1 MMEWRKTLVAV
12 GAVAWVLGHA
22 AAIHAADSFKVAVI
36 DVKMIMEKTKAGK
49 RALDEMKQF
58 QVSRQR
64 ILAADEEEFKNLEKE
79 VRGQENA
86 LSESAR
92 REKQEQLGV
101 KYQSYQRR
109 IQEFNREIQAKSKA
123 LGEEYQ
129 KKIGDIAMDV
139 AKKEGYAA
147 VLDKGNESSIK
158 IVIYNQNAID
168 LTDRVVKEFDRR
180 HQ

>member
-1 MMEWRKTLVAV
+1 MEWRNTLVAV
-12 GAVAWVLGHA
+12 GLLAWVLGHA
-22 AAIHAADSFKVAVI
+22 SAIHAADSFKVAVI

-79 VRGQENA
+79 LRGQESG
-86 LSESAR
+86 LSEAAR
-92 REKQEQLGV
+92 RGKQEQLGT
-101 KYQSYQRR
+101 KYESYQRR

-129 KKIGDIAMDV
+129 KKIGEIAMEV
-139 AKKEGYAA
+139 AEKEGYVA
-147 VLDKGNESSIK
+147 VLDKGNDSTIK
-158 IVIYNQNAID
+158 IVLYNQNAID
-168 LTDRVVKEFDRR
+168 LTDRVVKEFDRKY
-180 HQ
+180 Q